1 MQGASLSLYIGS
13 HLALKKKIYQFNN
26 QTFGSFRKGN
36 APDVEEDIWLDS
48 QEVAD
53 MLHISTRTLQRLRTD
68 NLIDYTFERGKC
80 KYRFS
85 EIERK
90 VNEKI
95 INCEPHLIDEFRKN
109 VLLRGE

>member
-1 MQGASLSLYIGS
+1 MEVITMESAAYQGLVT
-13 HLALKKKIYQFNN
+13 KIEKIAEY
-26 QTFGSFRKGN
+26 
-36 APDVEEDIWLDS
+36 DVEEDIWLDS

>member
-1 MQGASLSLYIGS
+1 MEVITMESAAYQGLVT
-13 HLALKKKIYQFNN
+13 KIEKIAEYV
-26 QTFGSFRKGN
+26 FRKGN
-36 APDVEEDIWLDS
+36 APDVEEDIWLDR

>member
-1 MQGASLSLYIGS
+1 MEVITMESAAYQDLVA
-13 HLALKKKIYQFNN
+13 KIEKIAEYV
-26 QTFGSFRKGN
+26 FRKGN
-36 APDVEEDIWLDS
+36 NNTPDVEEDIWLDS

-85 EIERK
+85 EIKKK

-95 INCEPHLIDEFRKN
+95 INCEPHLIDEFRKK

>member
-1 MQGASLSLYIGS
+1 MEVIVVEAAAYQGLVS
-13 HLALKKKIYQFNN
+13 KIEKIAEYV
-26 QTFGSFRKGN
+26 FRKEIK
-36 APDVEEDIWLDS
+36 PDEEYEIWLDS

-68 NLIDYTFERGKC
+68 NLIDYRFERGRC
-80 KYRFS
+80 KYKFS
-85 EIERK
+85 EIEKK

-109 VLLRGE
+109 VLLNGK

>member
-1 MQGASLSLYIGS
+1 MEVIVVESAVYNNLVS
-13 HLALKKKIYQFNN
+13 KIEKIAEYVFK
-26 QTFGSFRKGN
+26 KGN
-36 APDVEEDIWLDS
+36 SPKEEEDIWLDS

-53 MLHISTRTLQRLRTD
+53 MLRISTRTLQRLRTD

>member
-1 MQGASLSLYIGS
+1 MEVITMESAAYQGLVT
-13 HLALKKKIYQFNN
+13 KIEKIAEYV
-26 QTFGSFRKGN
+26 FRKGN

-53 MLHISTRTLQRLRTD
+53 MLHISTRTLQ
-68 NLIDYTFERGKC
+68 RGKC